1 MRISYKS
8 PSVLLGLSVLGGLIV
23 QNPAAADDLDGFF
36 AEYDALRV
44 STCTVDQN
52 AARYHFQNMVAP
64 STVRAY
70 SRLSQKGPV
79 VIMTPGC
86 HRVGMPIAIA
96 STGQVRAVS
105 PNNGRIMIRTS
116 SVQTNPTLAARAVA
130 TPEVVPPAY
139 QQVVAWNN

>member
-1 MRISYKS
+1 MKISYKS
-8 PSVLLGLSVLGGLIV
+8 PSVLLGLSVLGGLV
-23 QNPAAADDLDGFF
+23 AQNPAAAEDLDSFF
-36 AEYDALRV
+36 AEYNALQI

-52 AARYHFQNMVAP
+52 AARYHFQNMVTP

-70 SRLSQKGPV
+70 SGLSQKGPV

-86 HRVGMPIAIA
+86 HRIGMPIAIA
-96 STGQVRAVS
+96 STGQVRPASSV
-105 PNNGRIMIRTS
+105 NQRITIRTS
-116 SVQTNPTLAARAVA
+116 SVHTNPTLAARAVA